1 MRSPFSGFFD
11 ILDNYYMKPSHIQE
25 IDLIMSE
32 YELFQ
37 ELEQTLKRAHKAGT
51 IKQLYLD
58 GHKKVLTG
66 VSHSG
71 IWTISFAPT
80 KTLDD

>member
-1 MRSPFSGFFD
+1 MR
-11 ILDNYYMKPSHIQE
+11 
-25 IDLIMSE
+25 E

-37 ELEQTLKRAHKAGT
+37 ELEQLLRYAEKDGT

-71 IWTISFAPT
+71 IWTVSFAPT
-80 KTLDD
+80 KNLDD

>member
-1 MRSPFSGFFD
+1 MAT
-11 ILDNYYMKPSHIQE
+11 SHKRE

-37 ELEQTLKRAHKAGT
+37 ELERTLKRAHKDGT

-58 GHKKVLTG
+58 GQKKVLTG

>member
-1 MRSPFSGFFD
+1 
-11 ILDNYYMKPSHIQE
+11 MKLSHIQE
-25 IDLIMSE
+25 IDLIMRE

-37 ELEQTLKRAHKAGT
+37 ELEQLLRYAEKDGT

-71 IWTISFAPT
+71 IWTVSFAPT
-80 KTLDD
+80 KNLDD